1 MRGAHRGMF
10 GRGMEGHQG
19 NNRQEARAV
28 ARISQSMAHR
38 ASTQSCAFQP
48 YIQETRYLTTCNQ
61 ASFIGHYC
69 YCCSRPETV
78 TKL

>member
-10 GRGMEGHQG
+10 GRGMEGQQG

-48 YIQETRYLTTCNQ
+48 YIQETRYLTP
-61 ASFIGHYC
+61 A
-69 YCCSRPETV
+69 
-78 TKL
+78 TKPLLLIIIVIAAAGRRQ